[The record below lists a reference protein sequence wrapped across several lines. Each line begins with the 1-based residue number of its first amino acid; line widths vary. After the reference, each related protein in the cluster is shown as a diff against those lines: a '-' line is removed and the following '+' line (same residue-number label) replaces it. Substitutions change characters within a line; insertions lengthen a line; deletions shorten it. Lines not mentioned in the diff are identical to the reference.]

1 MLPTEKLKAEGNVFL
16 QKAEEMESEICSV
29 FSGQEKA
36 EFWKLEQ
43 KLLTQLSGMEHEE
56 TKTDRRFIYR
66 EKSFTTAQT
75 V

>member
-1 MLPTEKLKAEGNVFL
+1 
-16 QKAEEMESEICSV
+16 MESEICSV
-29 FSGQEKA
+29 FSGQK
-36 EFWKLEQ
+36 KHSSGNCEQ